1 MIENLSMSIIQCII
15 VMLTIVFVGKIII
28 WYPIKSTGTLWF
40 LCMLALKIFVLWAA
54 TGPIVYLIRELL
66 IYINLMPEAI
76 KDDQFVWYLNN
87 IYFQILGL
95 GAKL

>member
-1 MIENLSMSIIQCII
+1 
-15 VMLTIVFVGKIII
+15 
-28 WYPIKSTGTLWF
+28 
-40 LCMLALKIFVLWAA
+40 MLALKIFVLWAA

-66 IYINLMPEAI
+66 IYINFMPEAI

>member
-40 LCMLALKIFVLWAA
+40 LCMLALKIFC
-54 TGPIVYLIRELL
+54 IVGSYWTYCISDKRV
-66 IYINLMPEAI
+66 INL
-76 KDDQFVWYLNN
+76 Y
-87 IYFQILGL
+87 
-95 GAKL
+95 